1 MGDFEIRIA
10 VKVLATIQMEASM
23 AALAPGPSSLCVVRN
38 RGAAVS
44 AHQTSFMV
52 GSGGVALNSCCRGRE
67 DNDRRGGTFVLTVRA
82 KGRRNAG
89 VPGRQPNRQ
98 QMPAIPKMDN
108 DDNPKFVLFIRTLNV
123 PRWYP
128 LSIVTGGTT
137 AKMMVGAMKNDWGK
151 KLYEGTL
158 TRNIAGVIYKDEIS
172 IQKTAIKQYPILKA
186 ATGFQYG
193 YKIMDPEKPQSALFA
208 SDVVPVPPKEELNS
222 VVDKVRGLFGKIGD
236 SFGRLGSLPASAGD
250 QAGESK
256 GKK

>member
-1 MGDFEIRIA
+1 M
-10 VKVLATIQMEASM
+10 M
-23 AALAPGPSSLCVVRN
+23 ALAPGPSSLCAVTTKR
-38 RGAAVS
+38 AASVS
-44 AHQTSFMV
+44 SHQTSFMV
-52 GSGGVALNSCCRGRE
+52 GSDGVALKSCCRAE
-67 DNDRRGGTFVLTVRA
+67 DPSGSDRRGASLSVRA
-82 KGRRNAG
+82 KGRRTAG

-98 QMPAIPKMDN
+98 QMPAMPKMDD

-128 LSIVTGGTT
+128 LSVVTGGTT

-158 TRNIAGVIYKDEIS
+158 TRNIAGVIYKDERS
-172 IQKTAIKQYPILKA
+172 IRQTAIKQYPVLKA

-193 YKIMDPEKPQSALFA
+193 YKVMDPAKPQSALFA

-222 VVDKVRGLFGKIGD
+222 VVDKVKGFFGKIGD
-236 SFGRLGSLPASAGD
+236 SFGSLGSLPAASGD

-256 GKK
+256 NKK